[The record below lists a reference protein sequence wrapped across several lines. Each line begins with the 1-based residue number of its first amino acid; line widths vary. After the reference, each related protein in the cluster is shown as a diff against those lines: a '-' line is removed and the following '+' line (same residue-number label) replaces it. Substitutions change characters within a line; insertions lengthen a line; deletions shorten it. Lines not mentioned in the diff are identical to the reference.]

1 MNKQLQ
7 QQQNLRE
14 LARLTFLNL
23 MSVNGVMAK
32 TIIRNYKLKNTS
44 YFVRSKQK
52 QEREKMSECNK
63 CGITDHEITPK
74 QIKEYLGE
82 KPDNNIL
89 DQQTDKM
96 FFFVNEDIVCRM
108 CDLK

>member
-1 MNKQLQ
+1 MNKQL

-23 MSVNGVMAK
+23 MSANGVMAK

-52 QEREKMSECNK
+52 QERKSYEKK
-63 CGITDHEITPK
+63 IKIRIFWFEI
-74 QIKEYLGE
+74 
-82 KPDNNIL
+82 
-89 DQQTDKM
+89 
-96 FFFVNEDIVCRM
+96 
-108 CDLK
+108 